1 MDRGRRAAA
10 GAFPMADL
18 RGGLLLYLPLPPVKG
33 ASPVAFP
40 DIQRSSC
47 AVGHMRLYGAGL
59 SWWLADVKESQKY
72 MFTSSIGNINTYTAY
87 LAIGLS
93 ISGAYA
99 VYRGRQGKWGGQE
112 GGSPAGCVLPLFN
125 SLGHRAFRQCRGRRC
140 RILPGCA
147 CRDTRHQAARYL
159 ALLAVFLFALPV
171 SAFLHAHTGNPY
183 MEAPDGILMKAGIQG
198 GLLFLPL
205 SAAVLS
211 AAAPC
216 PGRRSH
222 CPGYGR
228 HGWLSLPYLV
238 YSLPRRSWMPA
249 SLQAAGGM
257 GQQGHTWNLT
267 TAGGR
272 TAACAG
278 GWRMS
283 LIKGSHCARNCSV
296 PDRNRSGSS

>member
-112 GGSPAGCVLPLFN
+112 GA
-125 SLGHRAFRQCRGRRC
+125 
-140 RILPGCA
+140 
-147 CRDTRHQAARYL
+147 
-159 ALLAVFLFALPV
+159 ALLAVFFLFSIALATGRSDNAV
-171 SAFLHAHTGNPY
+171 AGAAAFFLAVP
-183 MEAPDGILMKAGIQG
+183 AGIRDTRQRG
-198 GLLFLPL
+198 
-205 SAAVLS
+205 
-211 AAAPC
+211 
-216 PGRRSH
+216 
-222 CPGYGR
+222 
-228 HGWLSLPYLV
+228 
-238 YSLPRRSWMPA
+238 
-249 SLQAAGGM
+249 
-257 GQQGHTWNLT
+257 
-267 TAGGR
+267 
-272 TAACAG
+272 
-278 GWRMS
+278 
-283 LIKGSHCARNCSV
+283 I
-296 PDRNRSGSS
+296 